1 MGKINLFYIAR
12 RNLRRKWFRSLALI
26 LAVTIASG
34 ALFASVLMMESVGR
48 GAEISTSM
56 LGADV
61 MVVPVG
67 YEAQAR
73 ASLLAGEPNKFY
85 MSRSVEDE
93 VKKVPGVAQTSVQVF
108 AETAAFPCC
117 GFQKSFLIGFDPST
131 DFTVMKWVGESLDRP
146 FGKDDAILGFSL
158 AALPGF
164 KTYVHGHE
172 LTVWG
177 KLRQSGIN
185 YFDRSLFIPIETLY
199 NIAEESQRKAK
210 EGKEIAPLEIER
222 GQISVVLVKAEED
235 ISPDVLE
242 VRIEGRIP
250 GVIAIPMPR
259 VLHTVRA
266 QMATLFGS
274 LTILV
279 AVLWVANTLMVGA
292 IFTTIVSERRKELG
306 ILRAVG
312 ANRRHVF
319 GLILAEA
326 AFLTALGGI
335 LGIVMGGALFYAYKG
350 IVTSSFSALKIPY
363 IWPSS
368 VHVLLISVFTFL
380 SALAM
385 GIVGALYPAYT
396 SAKLDP
402 YNAIRTGE

>member
-1 MGKINLFYIAR
+1 MGRINLFYIAR
-12 RNLRRKWFRSLALI
+12 RNIKRKWFRSLALI

-85 MSRSVEDE
+85 MSRSVEE
-93 VKKVPGVAQTSVQVF
+93 EIRKVPGVAQTSVQVF

-117 GFQKSFLIGFDPST
+117 GFQKSFLIGFDPTT

-146 FGKDDAILGFSL
+146 LGENDAILGYSL

-177 KLRQSGIN
+177 KLRHSGIN
-185 YFDRSLFIPIETLY
+185 YFDRSLFVPIETLY
-199 NIAEESQRKAK
+199 SIAEESR
-210 EGKEIAPLEIER
+210 ERGEVAPLEIER
-222 GQISVVLVKAEED
+222 GQISVVLVKAEEGV
-235 ISPDVLE
+235 SPDVLE
-242 VRIEGRIP
+242 VRIEGRVP
-250 GVIAIPMPR
+250 GIIAIPMPK

-279 AVLWVANTLMVGA
+279 AVLWIANTLMVGA
-292 IFTTIVSERRKELG
+292 IFTTIVGERRKELG

-319 GLILAEA
+319 TLILAEA
-326 AFLTALGGI
+326 AFLTALGGV
-335 LGIVMGGALFYAYKG
+335 LGIATGGALFYAYKG

-363 IWPSS
+363 IWPTPLQVAAIS
-368 VHVLLISVFTFL
+368 LLTLL

-385 GIVGALYPAYT
+385 GVLGALYPAYT
-396 SAKLDP
+396 SARMDP
-402 YNAIRTGE
+402 YNAIRMGE

>member
-1 MGKINLFYIAR
+1 MGKIDLFYVAR
-12 RNLRRKWFRSLALI
+12 RNLKRKWFRSLALI

-34 ALFASVLMMESVGR
+34 ALFASVLMMESVSR

-85 MSRSVEDE
+85 MPRSVEKE
-93 VKKVPGVAQTSVQVF
+93 VKEVPGVAQTSVQVF

-117 GFQKSFLIGFDPST
+117 GFQKAFLIGFDPNT
-131 DFTVMKWVGESLDRP
+131 DFTVMKWVGESLEREL
-146 FGKDDAILGFSL
+146 GEDDAILGYSL

-177 KLRQSGIN
+177 KLRRSGIN
-185 YFDRSLFIPIETLY
+185 YFDRSLFVPIETLY
-199 NIAEESQRKAK
+199 EIAEKSRTRENV
-210 EGKEIAPLEIER
+210 APLEIER
-222 GQISVVLVKAEED
+222 GQISVVLVKAEKD
-235 ISPDVLE
+235 VSPDVLE

-250 GVIAIPMPR
+250 GIIAIPMPR

-319 GLILAEA
+319 RLILAEA
-326 AFLTALGGI
+326 AFLTALGGL
-335 LGIVMGGALFYAYKG
+335 LGVTAGGVLFYAYKG
-350 IVTSSFSALKIPY
+350 MVTGSFSALNIPY
-363 IWPSS
+363 IWPS
-368 VHVLLISVFTFL
+368 VTRVLLISAFTL
-380 SALAM
+380 ISALAM
-385 GIVGALYPAYT
+385 GLIGALYPAYT

>member
-1 MGKINLFYIAR
+1 MGNITLLSVAV
-12 RNLRRKWFRSLALI
+12 RNIKRKWFRSLALI

-34 ALFASVLMMESVGR
+34 ALFASVLMMDSVGR

-73 ASLLAGEPNKFY
+73 ASLLAGEPSKFY
-85 MSRSVEDE
+85 MPGSVEGE
-93 VKKVPGVAQTSVQVF
+93 IRKVPGVARTSVQVF
-108 AETAAFPCC
+108 GETAAFPCC
-117 GFQKSFLIGFDPST
+117 GFQKSFLIGFDPAT
-131 DFTVMKWVGESLDRP
+131 DFTVLKWVGESLDRP
-146 FGKDDAILGFSL
+146 FGRDDAILGYSL

-185 YFDRSLFIPIETLY
+185 YFDRSLFVPIETLY
-199 NIAEESQRKAK
+199 DIAEESRRKGEA
-210 EGKEIAPLEIER
+210 ASLEIER
-222 GQISVVLVKAEED
+222 GQISVVLVKAKKGV
-235 ISPDVLE
+235 SPDVLE
-242 VRIEGRIP
+242 VRIEGHVP
-250 GVIAIPMPR
+250 GVIAIPMPK

-279 AVLWVANTLMVGA
+279 IVLWIANTLMVGA
-292 IFTTIVSERRKELG
+292 IFTTIVGERRRELG
-306 ILRAVG
+306 ILRALG

-319 GLILAEA
+319 TLILTEA
-326 AFLTALGGI
+326 ALLTALGGI
-335 LGIVMGGALFYAYKG
+335 LGITTGGVLFYAYRELITG
-350 IVTSSFSALKIPY
+350 SFSALKIPY
-363 IWPSS
+363 IWPLPSQVLAISLLTFVSS
-368 VHVLLISVFTFL
+368 V
-380 SALAM
+380 AM
-385 GIVGALYPAYT
+385 GIIGALYPACI
-396 SAKLDP
+396 SARMDP
-402 YNAIRTGE
+402 YNAIRMGE

>member
-1 MGKINLFYIAR
+1 MRKINLFYIAR
-12 RNLRRKWFRSLALI
+12 RNLKRKWFRSLALI

-73 ASLLAGEPNKFY
+73 ASLLAGEPNRFY
-85 MSRSVEDE
+85 MSRSIEEE
-93 VKKVPGVAQTSVQVF
+93 VRKVPGVAKTSVQVF

-131 DFTVMKWVGESLDRP
+131 DFTVLKWVGESLNRP
-146 FGKDDAILGFSL
+146 LGEDDAILGYSL

-185 YFDRSLFIPIETLY
+185 YFDRSLFVPIETLY
-199 NIAEESQRKAK
+199 NIAEESRRK
-210 EGKEIAPLEIER
+210 GDTAPLEIER
-222 GQISVVLVKAEED
+222 GQISVVLVKAEEGVA
-235 ISPDVLE
+235 PDVLE
-242 VRIEGRIP
+242 VRIEGRVP
-250 GVIAIPMPR
+250 GVIALPMPR

-279 AVLWVANTLMVGA
+279 AVLWIANTLMVGA
-292 IFTTIVSERRKELG
+292 IFTTIVGERRKELG
-306 ILRAVG
+306 ILRALG

-319 GLILAEA
+319 RLILAEA
-326 AFLTALGGI
+326 AFLTTLGGI
-335 LGIVMGGALFYAYKG
+335 LGIVAGGALFYAYKG
-350 IVTSSFSALKIPY
+350 IVTGSFSALKIPY
-363 IWPSS
+363 IWPSAM
-368 VHVLLISVFTFL
+368 HVAAISVFTL
-380 SALAM
+380 ISALAM
-385 GIVGALYPAYT
+385 GVLGALYPAYT

>member
-1 MGKINLFYIAR
+1 MRKLSLFYIAR
-12 RNLRRKWFRSLALI
+12 RNLKRKWFRSLALI

-48 GAEISTSM
+48 GAQISTSM

-73 ASLLAGEPNKFY
+73 AALLAGEPHKFY
-85 MSRSVEDE
+85 MPRSVEDE
-93 VKKVPGVAQTSVQVF
+93 IKKVPGVAQTSVQVF

-146 FGKDDAILGFSL
+146 FGKDDAILGYVL

-177 KLRQSGIN
+177 KLRQSGLN
-185 YFDRSLFIPIETLY
+185 YFDHSLFVPIETLY
-199 NIAEESQRKAK
+199 DIAEESQRKAK
-210 EGKEIAPLEIER
+210 EGKAVAPLQLKR
-222 GQISVVLVKAEED
+222 GQISVVLVKAEEGV
-235 ISPDVLE
+235 SPDVLKR
-242 VRIEGRIP
+242 RIEERIS
-250 GVIAIPMPR
+250 GVEAITMPK
-259 VLHTVRA
+259 VLHTIRA

-279 AVLWVANTLMVGA
+279 LVLWIANTLMVGA
-292 IFTTIVSERRKELG
+292 IFTTIVGERRKELG
-306 ILRAVG
+306 IIRAVG
-312 ANRRHVF
+312 ANRGHVF
-319 GLILAEA
+319 RLIVVEA
-326 AFLTALGGI
+326 AFLTTLGGVLGVALGGAI
-335 LGIVMGGALFYAYKG
+335 FYAYKG
-350 IVTSSFSALKIPY
+350 AVTSSFSALKIPY
-363 IWPSS
+363 IWPTPE
-368 VHVLLISVFTFL
+368 HIALISFFTVI

-385 GIVGALYPAYT
+385 GVVGALYPAYT

>member
-1 MGKINLFYIAR
+1 MAV
-12 RNLRRKWFRSLALI
+12 RNIKRKWFRSLALI

-34 ALFASVLMMESVGR
+34 ALFASVLMMDSVGR

-73 ASLLAGEPNKFY
+73 ASLLAGEPSKFY
-85 MSRSVEDE
+85 MPGSVEGE
-93 VKKVPGVAQTSVQVF
+93 IRKVPGVARTSVQVF
-108 AETAAFPCC
+108 GETAAFPCC
-117 GFQKSFLIGFDPST
+117 GFQKSFLIGFDPAT
-131 DFTVMKWVGESLDRP
+131 DFTVLKWVGESLDRP
-146 FGKDDAILGFSL
+146 FGRDDAILGYSL

-185 YFDRSLFIPIETLY
+185 YFDRSLFVPIETLY
-199 NIAEESQRKAK
+199 DIAEESRRKGEA
-210 EGKEIAPLEIER
+210 ASLEIER
-222 GQISVVLVKAEED
+222 GQISVVLVKAKKGV
-235 ISPDVLE
+235 SPDVLE
-242 VRIEGRIP
+242 VRIEGHVP
-250 GVIAIPMPR
+250 GVIAIPMPK

-279 AVLWVANTLMVGA
+279 IVLWIANTLMVGA
-292 IFTTIVSERRKELG
+292 IFTTIVGERRRELG
-306 ILRAVG
+306 ILRALG

-319 GLILAEA
+319 TLILTEA
-326 AFLTALGGI
+326 ALLTALGGI
-335 LGIVMGGALFYAYKG
+335 LGITTGGVLFYAYRELITG
-350 IVTSSFSALKIPY
+350 SFSALKIPY
-363 IWPSS
+363 IWPLPSQVLAISLLTFVSS
-368 VHVLLISVFTFL
+368 V
-380 SALAM
+380 AM
-385 GIVGALYPAYT
+385 GIIGALYPACI
-396 SAKLDP
+396 SARMDP
-402 YNAIRTGE
+402 YNAIRMGE